1 MPASG
6 RNGMKSRDGRQA
18 HTPTARRHDRT
29 CLRAIATHKRAYI
42 IIRRSESPAGF
53 EDVKE

>member
-18 HTPTARRHDRT
+18 HTPTARRHVLS
-29 CLRAIATHKRAYI
+29 CLRAVARA
-42 IIRRSESPAGF
+42 
-53 EDVKE
+53 